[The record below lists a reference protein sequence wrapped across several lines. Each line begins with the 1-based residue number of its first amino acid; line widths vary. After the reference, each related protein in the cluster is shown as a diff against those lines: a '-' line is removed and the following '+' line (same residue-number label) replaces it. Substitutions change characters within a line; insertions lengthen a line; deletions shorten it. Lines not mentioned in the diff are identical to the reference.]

1 MIANSIRIFREEL
14 NRLEKHLN
22 RLKGID
28 AVREN
33 IQNSTL
39 VEQQKEHA
47 AKVLTKGP
55 DEKIFDYNANVISLY
70 GYWEKFIESVI
81 KEYLE
86 SLKSL
91 HTSND
96 DKNTDI
102 SDRYKKSLLH
112 LLGNIRSNHKLKHLK
127 DRDLIDGLYKGC
139 VLGKNEYIAE
149 AFFQSGG
156 NYNYSETKDCL
167 LRLGLKEVDSEMK
180 LYPSIVSYCI
190 SIGMTLN
197 QVKSSSSDALY
208 KKLDNLVV
216 YRNEIAHGSSDG
228 SNLLDSDELLE
239 YVKFMEAMGN
249 AVNDYLNDDLL
260 KENFKITDGYLV
272 KVRRYFPSIKSA
284 EIKGTDYFLDKSK
297 NVLCYTGEN
306 HYPHYC
312 KLEIRSL
319 WVNGSP
325 YTERYY
331 LSCNSTDCVTIVFNQ
346 EVKRGYTLKFEQ

>member
-1 MIANSIRIFREEL
+1 MLTNSIRIFREEL
-14 NRLEKHLN
+14 DRLEKHLS

-28 AVREN
+28 DVMQT

-39 VEQQKEHA
+39 VEHQKEHA
-47 AKVLTKGP
+47 AKVLEKSP
-55 DEKIFDYNANVISLY
+55 DEKIFDYNANIISLY

-96 DKNTDI
+96 DKNTGI
-102 SDRYKKSLLH
+102 SNRYKKSLLH
-112 LLGNIRSNHKLKHLK
+112 LLGNKRSNHKLKHLK
-127 DRDLIDGLYKGC
+127 DSDLIDGLYKGC

-149 AFFQSGG
+149 AFYQSGG

-167 LRLGLKEVDSEMK
+167 LRLGLKDVDSEMK
-180 LYPSIVSYCI
+180 YYPSIVSYCI
-190 SIGMTLN
+190 SIGMSFN
-197 QVKSSSSDALY
+197 QVKSSSSEAIY

-228 SNLLDSDELLE
+228 SNLLDSDQLLQ
-239 YVKFMEAMGN
+239 YVKFMEAIGC

-260 KENFKITDGYLV
+260 KENFKVADGYLT
-272 KVRRYFPSIKSA
+272 KVRRYFPSINTA
-284 EIKGTDYFLDKSK
+284 EIKDSDYYLDTSK
-297 NVLCYTGEN
+297 IVLCYAGKKN
-306 HYPHYC
+306 YPHYQ
-312 KLEIRSL
+312 KLSIRSI

-325 YTERYY
+325 YAERFY
-331 LSCNSTDCVTIVFNQ
+331 LSCNSTDSVTIVFDKL
-346 EVKRGYTLKFEQ
+346 VKRGYLLKFVQ